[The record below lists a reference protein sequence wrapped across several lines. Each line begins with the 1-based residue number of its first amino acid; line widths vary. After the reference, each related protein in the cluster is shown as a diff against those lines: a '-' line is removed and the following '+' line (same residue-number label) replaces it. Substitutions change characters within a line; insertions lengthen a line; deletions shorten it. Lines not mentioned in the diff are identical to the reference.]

1 MTVSFGLQ
9 LPIQAQSSLFA
20 EPWEADA
27 GVAELAAVAQA
38 AERSGFD
45 YVAVCDHIA
54 IPRDRA
60 EAMGTTWWDTVATLS
75 YVAGVTERV
84 RLLSHIAC
92 VAYRHPLQT
101 AKQWLTLDNLS
112 NGRAILGV
120 GAGHVDGEFDALG
133 IDIRRRGALLDEA
146 IDALRSAFA
155 DEFSSHEGAAWSWRG
170 MGQRPRPL
178 QERIP
183 IWVAGSS
190 DAAIRRAA
198 TRGDGWLPQGPPP
211 GGMAAAVARLHHLRR
226 ASGRDDQPFVVG
238 GLSGPL
244 YVGEPSWDLGRTVAG
259 APERIAAYLHQFV
272 DAGVDQVQVA
282 FRSRDHHEL
291 CDQLDAFAGAVV
303 PRLSGSHGPP
313 GAGSAASSGGLEEE
327 VRS

>member
-1 MTVSFGLQ
+1 MGDPGVAAVEFGIQ
-9 LPIQAQSSLFA
+9 LPIQAQSSLFV
-20 EPWEADA
+20 EPWEAGA
-27 GVAELAAVAQA
+27 GASELTAIAQA
-38 AERSGFD
+38 CEQAGFS

-54 IPRDRA
+54 VPADKA

-75 YVAGVTERV
+75 YLAAVTTRV

-112 NGRAILGV
+112 SGRTIVGV
-120 GAGHVDGEFDALG
+120 GAGHVDGEFAALG
-133 IDIRRRGALLDEA
+133 IDFRRRGALLDEA
-146 IDALRSAFA
+146 IDALRTAFA
-155 DEFSSHEGAAWSWRG
+155 DEFSSHSGTEWSWKE
-170 MGQRPRPL
+170 MGQRPRPI
-178 QERIP
+178 QDTIP

-211 GGMAAAVARLHHLRR
+211 DGMAAAVARLHEWRDQAGR
-226 ASGRDDQPFVVG
+226 ADQAFAVG

-244 YVGEPSWDLGRTVAG
+244 YIGTAG
-259 APERIAAYLHQFV
+259 CDERRSVSGTPDRIAGYLRTLT
-272 DAGVDQVQVA
+272 DAGVDQIQVA

-291 CDQLDAFAGAVV
+291 CDQIAAFAA
-303 PRLSGSHGPP
+303 
-313 GAGSAASSGGLEEE
+313 E
-327 VRS
+327 VAPLVRKD